1 MKCQW
6 LEHRWLVLPWPIQT
20 RFWVPRKFF
29 DSSRKQILRDI
40 LGNFSYFIMKIYVV
54 CAQFTHLIEAI
65 LIFSTLWA
73 NSADEKSVMFCRPH
87 MSKDTFSDVAALL
100 YLACDGSCSYPR
112 FLALIYIVS
121 LSVMCRPSQQ
131 YVFLSFVLFCIS
143 LVCPF
148 QVSLW
153 SQQLSLH

>member
-1 MKCQW
+1 M
-6 LEHRWLVLPWPIQT
+6 
-20 RFWVPRKFF
+20 
-29 DSSRKQILRDI
+29 
-40 LGNFSYFIMKIYVV
+40 

-73 NSADEKSVMFCRPH
+73 NSADEKSVIFCRPH

-121 LSVMCRPSQQ
+121 LSVMCRLSQQ
-131 YVFLSFVLFCIS
+131 YVFLSFVLYFLSMPFSDQFVITAAVITLS
-143 LVCPF
+143 VCVEAIKRSPAG
-148 QVSLW
+148 VLW
-153 SQQLSLH
+153 PPHKHLM